1 MAILLQ
7 PFRLHRPTL
16 FLALCA
22 AVSGKEDAEG
32 FVNSIEYVW
41 PLVVLRSALEPA
53 GGEDPQQVEDW
64 RSQMADIAERG
75 FHRYLKEVLP
85 VELKVDEPFAAEFQ
99 VADESRWNLGFLR
112 WQKRVYSKATK
123 ISIEEILW
131 DGKPVP
137 ALKGVSYHWDELLS
151 QKTMATIVKRISP
164 ILGTYKKV
172 SDANLDLSRN
182 RRIRFIPWVE
192 AYRPGEFQ
200 HPHTHTGSPIVG
212 IIALRCGSE
221 SQRIAIEDP
230 RGINPPFG
238 RKYSHAFKQGDVIV
252 FPSWASHLMEPNRHN
267 GTNIFLSFAV
277 QGEEGVKEFDWE
289 DDGIGALVKTVKK
302 TIRASSTK
310 KGRQEL

>member
-41 PLVVLRSALEPA
+41 PLVVLRTALEPA

-123 ISIEEILW
+123 ISIQEILW

-137 ALKGVSYHWDELLS
+137 SLKGVSYHWEELLS

-172 SDANLDLSRN
+172 SDANLDLGRN

-200 HPHTHTGSPIVG
+200 HPHTHTGSPMVG

-238 RKYSHAFKQGDVIV
+238 RKYFYAFKQGDVIV
-252 FPSWASHLMEPNRHN
+252 FPSWASHMMEPNRHN